1 MRIFIALH
9 MLVILY
15 SGENERDRQYYYM
28 MHSINYMIILFNWF
42 IFENLMGVFKHP
54 TNLFIFMKDNLRGFR
69 RVTRLRNLGLVQKG
83 GH

>member
-1 MRIFIALH
+1 MRIFIHLLI
-9 MLVILY
+9 LVILY
-15 SGENERDRQYYYM
+15 FGENDRQYYYM

-42 IFENLMGVFKHP
+42 IFENLLGVFKHP

-69 RVTRLRNLGLVQKG
+69 RVTRLRNLGQVQKG